1 MVVAVLW
8 PQSVISSS
16 ASGGEVVAVHTL
28 ASVVA
33 EPLCLSAFE
42 RCAQE
47 NVGPSPS
54 KTLQLNEVN
63 LTAGRSLLRIWLFL
77 TMLSLSFSL
86 SFSFFH
92 FVSPSSPALWSI
104 ATLYPTRRA
113 IYWPT
118 EHARAFLFYSNFFC
132 ISCKRLILALLVL
145 MVVIEGMM
153 PGLPSKWYDMTRNER
168 TLTCNKVVNGYGAS
182 TSDAFFELNIRWKK
196 CTAAATCVCF
206 SAHYC
211 EARKSSGD
219 SGVPSFDDLT

>member
-77 TMLSLSFSL
+77 TMLSLFLFLFFSFCFSL
-86 SFSFFH
+86 LAGTVINCHSL
-92 FVSPSSPALWSI
+92 PNSSRHLLTHWTCACIS
-104 ATLYPTRRA
+104 
-113 IYWPT
+113 
-118 EHARAFLFYSNFFC
+118 FLFKFF
-132 ISCKRLILALLVL
+132 LYILQA
-145 MVVIEGMM
+145 IDFGTF
-153 PGLPSKWYDMTRNER
+153 GT
-168 TLTCNKVVNGYGAS
+168 NGGYRGD
-182 TSDAFFELNIRWKK
+182 DAWFTKQMIW
-196 CTAAATCVCF
+196 
-206 SAHYC
+206 H
-211 EARKSSGD
+211 D
-219 SGVPSFDDLT
+219 